1 VLLTRR
7 VATATLAAVLCVAVL
22 GACGGGDSKEA
33 ATTSELPPGCDAK
46 SSGAVVESYLA
57 AVTKRDR
64 AAVRKVLAN
73 DLRLFEVHDGRGS
86 GERNLSVKTKA
97 KALAYVD
104 SRIAQHEQLRLVNL
118 QVQPADDAN
127 HVIVTFT
134 ITRLANDFR
143 KRNIPNRVAT
153 GDGILNCVN
162 GTIEGLTIQGP

>member
-1 VLLTRR
+1 MLLTRSI
-7 VATATLAAVLCVAVL
+7 APATLAVLCVAVL
-22 GACGGGDSKEA
+22 GACGGGDSKKA
-33 ATTSELPPGCDAK
+33 ATTSELPPGCDVK
-46 SSGAVVESYLA
+46 SSAGVVESYLA
-57 AVTKRDR
+57 AVTAGNR
-64 AAVRKVLAN
+64 AAASKVLAN

-86 GERNLSVKTKA
+86 GERSLTAKTKA

-134 ITRLANDFR
+134 ITRLADDFR
-143 KRNIPNRVAT
+143 TRNIPNRVAT
-153 GDGILNCVN
+153 GDGILNCVH